1 MSINNVPKNTLEKLF
16 QPLIV
21 SELSKTQ
28 VLDKIKSD
36 SASYSKVNLILEQMC
51 FLKKKLEDTINE
63 GLLNKNL
70 HEVECKFEKQSGNV
84 YHLYKNN
91 DSYYFSILSPND
103 WNNKPPHKYISSY
116 LYDYDKCFRLY
127 SL

>member
-1 MSINNVPKNTLEKLF
+1 MSINNLPKDTLQKLF
-16 QPLIV
+16 EPLIV

-36 SASYSKVNLILEQMC
+36 AASYSKVNFILEQMC
-51 FLKKKLEDTINE
+51 FLKTQLENTINE

-70 HEVECKFEKQSGNV
+70 HEVECKFKKQSGNV
-84 YHLYKNN
+84 YHLYKNGDN
-91 DSYYFSILSPND
+91 YYFSLLSLDD

-116 LYDYDKCFRLY
+116 FYDFDKCFRLY

>member
-1 MSINNVPKNTLEKLF
+1 MSINNIPKDTLQKLF
-16 QPLIV
+16 EPLLV
-21 SELSKTQ
+21 TELSKTQ

-36 SASYSKVNLILEQMC
+36 AVSYSKVNLILEQMC
-51 FLKKKLEDTINE
+51 FLKTQLENTINE

-70 HEVECKFEKQSGNV
+70 HEVECKFAKQSGNI
-84 YHLYKNN
+84 YHLYKNG
-91 DSYYFSILSPND
+91 DDYYFSLLSLHD
-103 WNNKPPHKYISSY
+103 WNNNPPHKYISSY